1 MLACQADDNAFRV
14 SIIIQTADQV
24 LRQSTSSSSSLQ
36 AYVNEADM
44 SGNTALAIASKY
56 GNINSLRVLL
66 EEGAS
71 PITSNRR
78 RDTALHLA
86 SHRNHHAVTRLL
98 LSTPVRS
105 ISGALIQRSA
115 EAMVSDHYGDERFI
129 DVHNQAGFSPLH
141 LSVLAGNT
149 ETTRVLLEYGAS
161 LDSPVLRGM
170 ERFTFLSGGSTALHM
185 AAALG
190 NVDMC
195 LLLLQGQWRQPTMD
209 LRRIR
214 NIQGLTPLNCALLA
228 GHHALCRLLL
238 EVRSPALPQISNNIN
253 TGVSNGRGNNN
264 NDVSFDLAF
273 PELRQR
279 LLGVVHRTS
288 LLYQLKGIIT
298 QWDQDGLTKQVSEGD
313 LPENHQRMM
322 NLSMIPEVSPEN
334 METLRHLLMRDEAT
348 LAEIRSGLEIAF
360 HGATMEQEEAEDR
373 EEEEQIHP
381 SSGSGSGSPTLS
393 FSVRHR
399 LRRST
404 SGGSS
409 TGTSRRSMMTMSDE
423 MRSESFR
430 RRWRER
436 RREARRV
443 AAAFSA
449 IATHYQ
455 PQSPGRGG
463 SSNVGGGGAMQAG
476 GGDHNIIINNNDSA
490 IGLPIAAAA
499 DTADTVVVNNNNIEN
514 DNSKKPSAA
523 MTTMAPPSPPS
534 QEQEQKLESK
544 DCAICFEKYPSF
556 YFVEISPCNHNLCFT
571 CACKFSEKTPA
582 DFSLTCPFCRGPI
595 SSYKG
600 TGESS
605 PAAGL
610 N

>member
-1 MLACQADDNAFRV
+1 
-14 SIIIQTADQV
+14 
-24 LRQSTSSSSSLQ
+24 
-36 AYVNEADM
+36 
-44 SGNTALAIASKY
+44 
-56 GNINSLRVLL
+56 
-66 EEGAS
+66 
-71 PITSNRR
+71 
-78 RDTALHLA
+78 
-86 SHRNHHAVTRLL
+86 
-98 LSTPVRS
+98 
-105 ISGALIQRSA
+105 
-115 EAMVSDHYGDERFI
+115 MVSDHYGEERFI

-149 ETTRVLLEYGAS
+149 ETTRVLLEFGAT
-161 LDSPVLRGM
+161 LVSPVLRGV

-238 EVRSPALPQISNNIN
+238 EVRSPALPQLNNNIN
-253 TGVSNGRGNNN
+253 RNSSNSRGNNDR
-264 NDVSFDLAF
+264 DVSFDLAF

-279 LLGVVHRTS
+279 LLGVVQRTS

-298 QWDQDGLTKQVSEGD
+298 QWDQAGLTKQVSEGD
-313 LPENHQRMM
+313 LPGNHQRMM

-334 METLRHLLMRDEAT
+334 METLRQLLMRDEAT

-373 EEEEQIHP
+373 EDEEQIHP
-381 SSGSGSGSPTLS
+381 SSGSGSPMSS
-393 FSVRHR
+393 FSARHR

-409 TGTSRRSMMTMSDE
+409 TGTSRRRTMAMGEE

-455 PQSPGRGG
+455 PQSPDRGG
-463 SSNVGGGGAMQAG
+463 SNSGDGGVMRADS
-476 GGDHNIIINNNDSA
+476 GDHHNNSSIDSA
-490 IGLPIAAAA
+490 FGLPIAAAA
-499 DTADTVVVNNNNIEN
+499 DTVDEDKIEN
-514 DNSKKPSAA
+514 GNSKKPS
-523 MTTMAPPSPPS
+523 TTMVPPPPPS
-534 QEQEQKLESK
+534 QGQKFDSN
-544 DCAICFEKYPSF
+544 DCPICFEKYPSF
-556 YFVEISPCNHNLCFT
+556 YFVEISPCNHNLCFI

-582 DFSLTCPFCRGPI
+582 DCSLTCPFCRGPI

-600 TGESS
+600 RGELS
-605 PAAGL
+605 PTTTAVA
-610 N
+610 

>member
-1 MLACQADDNAFRV
+1 
-14 SIIIQTADQV
+14 
-24 LRQSTSSSSSLQ
+24 
-36 AYVNEADM
+36 M

-141 LSVLAGNT
+141 LSVLAGNA
-149 ETTRVLLEYGAS
+149 ETTRVLLEFGAS
-161 LDSPVLRGM
+161 LDSPVLRGI

-253 TGVSNGRGNNN
+253 TGDSNGRGNNN

-298 QWDQDGLTKQVSEGD
+298 QWDQAGLTKQVSEGD

-334 METLRHLLMRDEAT
+334 METLRQLLMRDEAT

-381 SSGSGSGSPTLS
+381 SSGSGSPMSS
-393 FSVRHR
+393 FSARHR

-409 TGTSRRSMMTMSDE
+409 TGTSRRRMMAMSDE

-455 PQSPGRGG
+455 PQSPDRGG
-463 SSNVGGGGAMQAG
+463 SSNGGVGGAMQAG
-476 GGDHNIIINNNDSA
+476 GGDHNIVINNNDSA

-514 DNSKKPSAA
+514 GNSNKPSA
-523 MTTMAPPSPPS
+523 TMATMVPLSPPS
-534 QEQEQKLESK
+534 QEQEQMLESK

-582 DFSLTCPFCRGPI
+582 DCSLTCPFCRGPI

-610 N
+610 T